1 MNARRTIYQRK
12 VKLNVSR
19 LTEPGDRVHEALAAG
34 MQSACGVTEGK
45 GRPPSPAANV

>member
-19 LTEPGDRVHEALAAG
+19 LTEPGNGTQNAGAVTPGEALLPLHAA
-34 MQSACGVTEGK
+34 SV
-45 GRPPSPAANV
+45 